1 MSYICQVS
9 NFSQFS
15 SCQTFPLPVK
25 NFSTQIAQ
33 EASRCTLSSS
43 KPKLG
48 RNKKKNSINNLKRN
62 FPWKQWE
69 NLFGREKFN
78 DIIQIIEES
87 RLSSAFLLS
96 SIDPRVS
103 FFRVISI
110 GDTWKGGS
118 KIEKESAELR
128 DNLYRKRVEDL
139 AEAGAEP
146 LLCENERART
156 ARETRPNW
164 SSKQKHCCTM
174 LSIRRLRR
182 QRDNNH
188 AGLKTSPR
196 VRCHVQWYEIW
207 IRTIRP
213 T

>member
-15 SCQTFPLPVK
+15 SCQTFPMPVK

-43 KPKLG
+43 KPSSGKI
-48 RNKKKNSINNLKRN
+48 KKSSINNLKRN
-62 FPWKQWE
+62 FPWKQWG
-69 NLFGREKFN
+69 NLFEWEN
-78 DIIQIIEES
+78 IQRYNTNNRRIETFIRIPPSLDRSS
-87 RLSSAFLLS
+87 RIFF
-96 SIDPRVS
+96 PRN
-103 FFRVISI
+103 FHR
-110 GDTWKGGS
+110 WNLERR
-118 KIEKESAELR
+118 IEDWERKPWAMR
-128 DNLYRKRVEDL
+128 QLYRKRVEDL

-146 LLCENERART
+146 LLCANERVRSV
-156 ARETRPNW
+156 RETRPNW
-164 SSKQKHCCTM
+164 SSKQKRCCTM
-174 LSIRRLRR
+174 LSIRQLRR

-188 AGLKTSPR
+188 AGLKMSLR